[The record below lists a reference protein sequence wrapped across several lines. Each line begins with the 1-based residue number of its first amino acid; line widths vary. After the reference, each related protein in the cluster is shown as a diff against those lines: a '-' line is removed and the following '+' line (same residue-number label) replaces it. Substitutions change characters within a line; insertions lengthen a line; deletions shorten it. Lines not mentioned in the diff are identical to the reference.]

1 MIKIFCD
8 CCGKDRTVGSVRKI
22 LSYLPADQSLAFNL
36 SKITVDIKE
45 LFPTVEDVCS
55 ECLATIKSYIEKAI
69 HGIKASSPV
78 DAGER
83 ILGSSEG
90 KVQSDS
96 QIQQGD
102 DWARDGVNRGE
113 WETTCNGGFT
123 PGAERDP

>member
-1 MIKIFCD
+1 MTEEQRQKYLKNPFHCPYCNSENIESEEIDWEAMSAPIKCHD
-8 CCGKDRTVGSVRKI
+8 CNKNWFDCYTLTDVQPKEDEFT
-22 LSYLPADQSLAFNL
+22 AD
-36 SKITVDIKE
+36 
-45 LFPTVEDVCS
+45 
-55 ECLATIKSYIEKAI
+55 
-69 HGIKASSPV
+69 SPV

-83 ILGSSEG
+83 IPGGSEG